1 MHSQVIVNQKKV
13 YNKFLNDCFQQLIKK
28 LWQLKKKKKKKIKN
42 IVIKFSFNFLNF
54 KQTFQLIV
62 IAMLLRDLLDRK
74 LLP

>member
-1 MHSQVIVNQKKV
+1 MT
-13 YNKFLNDCFQQLIKK
+13 IKN
-28 LWQLKKKKKKKIKN
+28 KKKKKIKN

-54 KQTFQLIV
+54 KQTFPLIV